1 MQRGTGKMA
10 NRSSWG
16 AIRKLP
22 SKRFQASYVG
32 PDGVRHVAPD
42 TFKTRTEASEFL
54 ARKRVEIANGTWNR
68 VPENSIDTAVKTTSV
83 KFEEFALRHIS
94 LQTNRSGE
102 LLRKSTQ
109 ELYKGL
115 LYRHLKP
122 FLNKEVGSF
131 EPSDVQQWYASAIVS
146 GKKTTISKA
155 YKLLSAV
162 LRRAQSDGILLV
174 NPCTVKGAHNATS
187 GKTVDI
193 PSADEVIRIAA
204 AIGGTLSLF
213 VLLAAYGGFRFS
225 ELTELR
231 RKDVSSVEGK
241 HGVIYK
247 FSVRRGVT
255 RVKEKFIVSKPKSA
269 MSIRDVP
276 VSASLTALISTHL
289 LEVVS
294 PGDESLLFPGS
305 GGTHLPHYV
314 FIKAFNKAK
323 EKAGVTRAGLT
334 PHSLRHFAGTYL
346 HMAGATLPELM
357 AWLGD
362 SSIAAVQRYLH
373 TTDRTAEIASRMEF
387 SPNFLEEMNATFND
401 SSKVV

>member
-1 MQRGTGKMA
+1 MA
-10 NRSSWG
+10 NRNGWG

-32 PDGVRHVAPD
+32 PDGERHIAPD

-54 ARKRVEIANGTWNR
+54 ARKRVEIANGTWNKASE
-68 VPENSIDTAVKTTSV
+68 PSISSAVTTTTEM
-83 KFEEFALRHIS
+83 FEEFALRHIS
-94 LQTNRSGE
+94 LQTSRSGE
-102 LLRKSTQ
+102 LLRASTQ

-122 FLNKEVGSF
+122 FLKKEVRSIVA
-131 EPSDVQQWYASAIVS
+131 SDVQQWYASAIVS
-146 GKKTTISKA
+146 GKKTTVSKA

-162 LRRAQSDGILLV
+162 LRRAQSDGILPG
-174 NPCTVKGAHNATS
+174 NPCSVKGAHNATS

-193 PSADEVIRIAA
+193 PSADEVIRIAS
-204 AIGGTLSLF
+204 AIGGNYSLF

-231 RKDVSSVEGK
+231 RKDVSTIEEK
-241 HGVIYK
+241 HGVIYR
-247 FSVRRGVT
+247 FAVRRGVT
-255 RVKEKFIVSKPKSA
+255 KVKEKFIVSKPKSA

-276 VSASLTALISTHL
+276 VSASLTSLISTHL

-305 GGTHLPHYV
+305 DGAHLPHHV

-323 EKAGVTRAGLT
+323 ENAGVTRAGLT

-387 SPNFLEEMNATFND
+387 SPNFLEEMNSTFND